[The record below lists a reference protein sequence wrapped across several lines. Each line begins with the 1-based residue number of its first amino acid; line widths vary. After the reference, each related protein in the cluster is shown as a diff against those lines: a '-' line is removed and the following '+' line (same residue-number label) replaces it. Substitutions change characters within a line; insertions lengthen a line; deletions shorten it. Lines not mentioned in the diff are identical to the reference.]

1 VRPLFRLTTLVHQ
14 SGRVYQGS
22 PRSLGEESRER
33 QVNFYPTP
41 DKNRPPFTTN
51 KDPALLEPSPRHRA
65 FSIEV
70 LPSKEQLALDRL
82 TQAVLQNIAAKQSAA
97 EETRPETDME
107 LSESV
112 LAQPWCLPRDIALAI
127 RKLIPGRK
135 FTFVFEQ
142 YGCFKCERTD
152 VQHHSLGMCQR
163 CNALY
168 TARLK
173 EAVVKQAYKNA
184 DRPSLAEMKTSLTLK
199 SDSARN
205 ILAEI
210 VAGGRGLVAKPTK
223 RLGRP
228 RRK

>member
-1 VRPLFRLTTLVHQ
+1 MRKPKQT
-14 SGRVYQGS
+14 
-22 PRSLGEESRER
+22 
-33 QVNFYPTP
+33 
-41 DKNRPPFTTN
+41 
-51 KDPALLEPSPRHRA
+51 
-65 FSIEV
+65 IEI
-70 LPSKEQLALDRL
+70 LPSKEDLALDRL
-82 TQAVLQNIAAKQSAA
+82 TEAVLRRISAKENTAV
-97 EETRPETDME
+97 ENPETNAE

-127 RKLIPGRK
+127 RKLIPVWHWRK
-135 FTFVFEQ
+135 FTFAFEQ

-168 TARLK
+168 TNRLK
-173 EAVVKQAYKNA
+173 EAIVKQAYKNA
-184 DRPSLAEMKTSLTLK
+184 DRPSVAEMKASLTLK

-210 VAGGRGLVAKPTK
+210 VAGGTGVVAKPTK

-228 RRK
+228 RQ